1 MGIVHSTT
9 EMLTLSALSLH
20 DVPVRPGG
28 LFVFGPSPRTQT
40 GAYYSIVLIVDCRID
55 VTSGAT
61 ENLQNLCKACDIQSL
76 HKVIMSTN
84 MLELLFRGEM
94 LVFRTS
100 STLG

>member
-9 EMLTLSALSLH
+9 EMLTLTALSLH
-20 DVPVRPGG
+20 DVPGRPGG

-40 GAYYSIVLIVDCRID
+40 GAYSIVLIVDCRID

-61 ENLQNLCKACDIQSL
+61 ESLQNLCKACDIQSL

-84 MLELLFRGEM
+84 MFKLL
-94 LVFRTS
+94 LKSKTLIFRTS